1 MIKVKQTEMLPAV
14 LSLLVES
21 WKTTLQDSDVTSF
34 VLSLVVRLI
43 TSSTKLPESTIVLEK
58 YFALISQ
65 VGCDE
70 EQRGVLCRAGH
81 GQDQEECFLLC
92 LPILVNRFHSHFSFS
107 HTRCICKNTCL
118 HLPINRDE
126 MASPLLQAAAVQA
139 LCK

>member
-92 LPILVNRFHSHFSFS
+92 LPILINRFHFNFS
-107 HTRCICKNTCL
+107 HTRSICKNTL
-118 HLPINRDE
+118 S
-126 MASPLLQAAAVQA
+126 SPPHQYNQYY
-139 LCK
+139 